1 MRRQETITIPGVRS
15 DNFGERDNGKTF
27 VLREMAADQG
37 ERWATRALL
46 ALTNAGVEIPDGAAE
61 MGWGGLAA
69 AGLQALS
76 KIHFSDLE
84 PLLDEMWKCV
94 RYEHAPNLPPQAIIE
109 GETSQIQEIMTRVPL
124 RKEVLRLQLNFCVA
138 ADPPKTAGP
147 PVRGARVG

>member
-1 MRRQETITIPGVRS
+1 MPRKVSTVTITDEG
-15 DNFGERDNGKTF
+15 RDKGKVF
-27 VLREMAADQG
+27 VLREMPADQG

-61 MGWGGLAA
+61 MGWAGIAA

-94 RYEHAPNLPPQAIIE
+94 RYEHAPNLPLQAIIE
-109 GETSQIQEIMTRVPL
+109 GENSQIEEIMTRVTL
-124 RKEVLRLQLNFCVA
+124 RKEVLKLHVNFSVG
-138 ADPPKTAGP
+138 ADTPSTASP
-147 PVRGARVG
+147 PVRAARVG